1 MCWTNLSTEGQKC
14 PSKDASSELKKS
26 PRFITFGQ
34 KCPPYIYNNNILYTT
49 TSSKKEER
57 NIKKEEREKMLEV
70 FRKDE
75 RLVRFMNEEDV
86 IRWWD
91 SKQASK
97 KPYKDI
103 SSFIT
108 ALVKIKN
115 IIKDY

>member
-1 MCWTNLSTEGQKC
+1 
-14 PSKDASSELKKS
+14 
-26 PRFITFGQ
+26 
-34 KCPPYIYNNNILYTT
+34 
-49 TSSKKEER
+49 
-57 NIKKEEREKMLEV
+57 MLET

-91 SKQASK
+91 HKQASK

-103 SSFIT
+103 NSFMR
-108 ALVKIKN
+108 AMVQIKN

>member
-1 MCWTNLSTEGQKC
+1 
-14 PSKDASSELKKS
+14 
-26 PRFITFGQ
+26 
-34 KCPPYIYNNNILYTT
+34 
-49 TSSKKEER
+49 
-57 NIKKEEREKMLEV
+57 MLET

-91 SKQASK
+91 HKQASK

-103 SSFIT
+103 GSFIT